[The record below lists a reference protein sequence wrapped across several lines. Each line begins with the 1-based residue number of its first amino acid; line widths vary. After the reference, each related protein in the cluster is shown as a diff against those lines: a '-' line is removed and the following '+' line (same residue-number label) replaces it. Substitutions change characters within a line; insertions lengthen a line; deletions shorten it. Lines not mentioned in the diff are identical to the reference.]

1 MHLLDMSIHHSHS
14 VNPDETPVSLPLAI
28 ITVDPY
34 GVLTVSLDGAD
45 YPQPSPTAPW
55 TKDRFGE
62 LLDVLT
68 ADRTRTIRVEIH
80 EADGSTFTDI
90 IRAARTPRSEPTN
103 GSSTP
108 RRARHRHAPETI
120 EVTGARFQ
128 PGEEVT
134 VALVR
139 SSAEATAAG
148 TVRATLN
155 LGELPTGG
163 TDILLVGTTSAR
175 VVSRRVP

>member
-14 VNPDETPVSLPLAI
+14 VNPDETPVSLPLAV
-28 ITVDPY
+28 ITVDSY
-34 GVLTVSLDGAD
+34 GVLTVTLDGAD

-55 TKDRFGE
+55 TKARFGE

-80 EADGSTFTDI
+80 ESDGSTFTDI
-90 IRAARTPRSEPTN
+90 IHAVRTPRPDPID
-103 GSSTP
+103 GPPTP
-108 RRARHRHAPETI
+108 RRARHRHTPETA
-120 EVTGARFQ
+120 EVAGAGFQ

-139 SSAEATAAG
+139 STVEATAAG
-148 TVRATLN
+148 TVRVTLD
-155 LGELPTGG
+155 LRELPSGG
-163 TDILLVGTTSAR
+163 ADIVLVGITSAR
-175 VVSRRVP
+175 VVTRRVP

>member
-1 MHLLDMSIHHSHS
+1 MGMSIHHSHS
-14 VNPDETPVSLPLAI
+14 ASPDETPVSLPLAT

-34 GVLTVSLDGAD
+34 DVLTVSLDGAE
-45 YPQPSPTAPW
+45 YPPPSPTEPW
-55 TKDRFGE
+55 TKGQFGE

-80 EADGSTFTDI
+80 ESDGSTFTDI
-90 IRAARTPRSEPTN
+90 IYAARAPRPEPVAQ
-103 GSSTP
+103 SPAP

-120 EVTGARFQ
+120 EVTGIGFQ
-128 PGEEVT
+128 PGEDVT
-134 VALVR
+134 VAVVR
-139 SSAEATAAG
+139 SAAEATAAG

-155 LGELPTGG
+155 LGELPAGSA
-163 TDILLVGTTSAR
+163 DILLVGTTSAR